1 MKQQRKNRTNQSVTW
16 PSTPYFTILELHKL
30 NPKFVNI
37 TLRVRLTN
45 AIESGKVAEIGSVP
59 GGKGRPQKVFALTPV
74 SKLTFEKAKQNNIN
88 LVDNYEK
95 LINVVS
101 VTTSTAN
108 PTPTA
113 VSALTPSAVVTTS

>member
-1 MKQQRKNRTNQSVTW
+1 MKQQRKNKTNQSVTW
-16 PSTPYFTILELHKL
+16 PSTPYFTIAELHNL

-45 AIESGKVAEIGSVP
+45 AIEAGKVAEIGSVP
-59 GGKGRPQKVFALTPV
+59 GGKGRPQKVFSLTPV
-74 SKLTFEKAKQNNIN
+74 SKLTFEKAKQDNIN

-113 VSALTPSAVVTTS
+113 VSALTPSAVVTS